1 MASGPV
7 IDVSRL
13 PPTAFD
19 ARAPV
24 WWGNALMIVIETMTM
39 ALLAVSYFYVK
50 QNFERW
56 PPPLVS
62 EQPPILHPVPDLWA
76 GTANAILLAA
86 SCVPMWL
93 IDHAVRRGAKWVPLG
108 LLLMGLLGIV
118 CVVLRCYEFPA
129 VKFWWDDNAYAS
141 VVWAILVMH
150 LIYLVVG
157 VGELLLVALWLVLY
171 GIDEKHAVDV
181 TLTGGYWYWTAG
193 MWVVLYAIIY
203 WVPRFS

>member
-24 WWGNALMIVIETMTM
+24 WWGNALMIVIETMTV

-56 PPPLVS
+56 PPPFVS

-93 IDHAVRRGAKWVPLG
+93 IDNAVRRGAKWVPVAVLG
-108 LLLMGLLGIV
+108 MGLLGIV
-118 CVVLRCYEFPA
+118 CIVLRCFEFPA

-141 VVWAILVMH
+141 AVWAILVMH
-150 LIYLVVG
+150 LVYLIVG
-157 VGELLLVALWLVLY
+157 AGELLLVAFWLTLF

-193 MWVVLYAIIY
+193 TWVVLYAIIY